1 MWSKFISIQQAFSKE
16 GKEVE
21 LRGWIY
27 RERKKGSLA
36 FIVLR
41 DSSNIIQC
49 VANEKELSK
58 EEWKEIA
65 EKAKIEASLYVR
77 GKVVKEERA
86 PNGYE
91 LHVSGIK
98 IVGESDNFPIS
109 KDLSR
114 EFIDDVRHLWVRSRK
129 VTAAM
134 KIRSTVFQ
142 AIRGYFIFKGFYEV
156 QSPIIQSTQCEGGST
171 LFEVKYFGKKLF
183 LAQTWQLHAEA
194 MIFALEKA
202 FCIAPSF
209 RAEKSK
215 TSRHLAEY
223 WHAEMEAAWINFD
236 ELMNYGENLIKH
248 IFKKVLQEN
257 KEELKVLE
265 RDTSKMLPIIEK
277 PFIRMTYDEALK
289 VLYEKKGINVKWGK
303 DLRTIEEDE
312 LTSLYDVPVIV
323 TKYPKIVKAFYM
335 KEDDENPDLV
345 LGYDLLAPEGHGEII
360 GASIR
365 EESLEKLKQRLE
377 SQGEDPDKYGFYLD
391 TRKYGSVPHGGY
403 GLGVERIV
411 KWLCNLDHIKDAI
424 PFPRTMVRY
433 YP

>member
-1 MWSKFISIQQAFSKE
+1 MWSKFISIQEAFSKE
-16 GKEVE
+16 GCEVE
-21 LRGWIY
+21 LRGWVY
-27 RERKKGSLA
+27 RERRKGPLA

-41 DSSNIIQC
+41 DSSSIIQC
-49 VANEKELSK
+49 VAGEKNLSK
-58 EEWKEIA
+58 EEWQEVVDKVR
-65 EKAKIEASLYVR
+65 IEASVYVR

-86 PNGYE
+86 PSGFE
-91 LHVSGIK
+91 LQVSAIK
-98 IVGESDNFPIS
+98 IIGESENFPIS

-129 VTAAM
+129 ITAAM

-142 AIRGYFIFKGFYEV
+142 AIRDYFISQGFYEV

-194 MIFALEKA
+194 MIFALEKV

-223 WHAEMEAAWINFD
+223 WHAEMEAAWITFD
-236 ELMNYGENLIKH
+236 ELMDYGENLIKH
-248 IFKKVLQEN
+248 IFKKVLEEN
-257 KEELKVLE
+257 KEELKILE
-265 RDTSKMLPIIEK
+265 RDTSKLAPIVEK
-277 PFIRMTYDEALK
+277 PFIRMSYDEALNTLEQKKNLK
-289 VLYEKKGINVKWGK
+289 VQWGK
-303 DLRTIEEDE
+303 DLRTLEEDE

-323 TKYPKIVKAFYM
+323 AKYPKQVKAFYM
-335 KEDDENPDLV
+335 KEDDENPGLV
-345 LGYDLLAPEGHGEII
+345 LGYDLIAPEGHGEII

-365 EESLEKLKQRLE
+365 EESLEKLKQMLKD
-377 SQGEDPDKYGFYLD
+377 QGENPEKYGFYLD
-391 TRKYGSVPHGGY
+391 TRRYGSVPHGGY

-411 KWLCNLDHIKDAI
+411 KWLCNLEHIKDAI
-424 PFPRTMVRY
+424 PFPRTMARY